1 MKAIL
6 EFDLN
11 DQDDNMAHLRAVK
24 SLSMAMALWNILYNS
39 KKTMMHQVERA
50 IENDKN
56 ITPIDAVEMTYD
68 AIWDIV
74 KEEGIIIDEL
84 IN

>member
-1 MKAIL
+1 
-6 EFDLN
+6 
-11 DQDDNMAHLRAVK
+11 
-24 SLSMAMALWNILYNS
+24 
-39 KKTMMHQVERA
+39 MHQVEQA